1 MCSVGR
7 VGVRSLVW
15 SLALIVAV
23 ALAVSAFAVL
33 ETRPVDWLLLL
44 YLVTGPGPLL
54 AVGMFLLFKDHAAG
68 LLVAL
73 GASIGVGAAA
83 SLEVLVKLRAAEHG
97 IEGWMAWALL
107 IEPVLGAWSI
117 SCFAVLIAL
126 FPSCEAET
134 PAQRVFVRALWWL
147 PAPMVI
153 ALLAHTNV
161 RVERWA
167 FGGLPPIPNPAHVE
181 LLAFLGPLT
190 RSMRELLY
198 FVLIGAFV
206 LLVVRYRRAT
216 PLHRRQIR
224 WVLFGVGAAM
234 AIGLV
239 PFLVRPLLGSGT
251 PVHGD
256 LTITLSTFAV
266 LLFPMSLLFALE
278 PPAWMN
284 TDAVLRKSFI
294 YGALSLGILA
304 VYAAIAA
311 VIGVTATAG
320 FPVGIAIAVTA
331 GLAFAFQPVRDR
343 LRRVADRWVFG
354 ASSATANDLAE
365 PAGLAGLAS
374 RTADEIGLRLALLVR
389 SAVRLEWVE
398 VVLIPDVSRA
408 AGVPSGA
415 TALEIPLVVDGAD
428 LGRVRCGP
436 KLTGR
441 LTDHDLSLIT
451 ALAHQSALLV
461 ANRRLSGRLV
471 QAQESERRRIERN
484 LHDGAQQELVALA
497 ARLGLVRTRIRNGD
511 TADELLVELQQEVRT
526 ILHDVRE
533 LAQGIH
539 PSVLSDGG
547 LVEAVE
553 DRCNR
558 LPLSIR
564 VTYSAGLRA
573 IRFDDDI
580 EGAAYFF
587 ISECL
592 ANALKHAGA
601 TEAHVDLAVADD
613 ELRLAV
619 TDDGVG
625 FDPEAAPLGG
635 LTGLRDRFAA
645 LAGRVSVTSARGAG
659 TAIRAA
665 LPVAGGGAQ

>member
-7 VGVRSLVW
+7 SGVRNLVW
-15 SLALIVAV
+15 SLAVIVAIAL
-23 ALAVSAFAVL
+23 ALAVFAAL
-33 ETRPVDWLLLL
+33 DTRPVPWLMLTYLLSTP
-44 YLVTGPGPLL
+44 VPML
-54 AVGMFLLFKDHAAG
+54 AVGIFLLLKQHTAG
-68 LLVAL
+68 LLLTLATCL
-73 GASIGVGAAA
+73 GTGSAAA
-83 SLEVLVKLRAAEHG
+83 LEVLLESRLADHG
-97 IEGWMAWALL
+97 LEPWMPWALL
-107 IEPVLGAWSI
+107 AEPILGAWSI
-117 SCFAVLIAL
+117 SCIALLIGL
-126 FPSCEAET
+126 FPSCDAKT
-134 PAQRVFVRALWWL
+134 PAQRLFARALWWL
-147 PAPMVI
+147 PAPIVL
-153 ALLAHTNV
+153 ALLAHPDV
-161 RVERWA
+161 LVERFA
-167 FGGLPPIPNPAHVE
+167 FGDLPPVPNPVHVE
-181 LLAFLGPLT
+181 ALAVLAPAT
-190 RSMRELLY
+190 ANMRELLY
-198 FVLIGAFV
+198 FVLIGAFA
-206 LLVVRYRRAT
+206 LLVVRYRRET

-239 PFLVRPLLGSGT
+239 PFLVQPLLGSGA

-256 LTITLSTFAV
+256 LTVTLSTFAV
-266 LLFPMSLLFALE
+266 LLFPTSLLFALE

-284 TDAVLRKSFI
+284 ADAVLRKSFI
-294 YGALSLGILA
+294 YGALSLGMLA

-311 VIGVTATAG
+311 AIGVTATAG
-320 FPVGIAIAVTA
+320 FPVGIAMAVTA

-354 ASSATANDLAE
+354 AAPTTAIELAE
-365 PAGLAGLAS
+365 PAALAAHA
-374 RTADEIGLRLALLVR
+374 ADEIGLRLALLVR

-398 VVLIPDVSRA
+398 VALVPDVECA
-408 AGVPSGA
+408 AGVPSGDA
-415 TALEIPLVVDGAD
+415 ALEIPLIVDGVD

-441 LTDHDLSLIT
+441 LTDRDLSLIT

-461 ANRRLSGRLV
+461 ANRRLAGRLV

-497 ARLGLVRTRIRNGD
+497 ARLGLVRTRIRNGE
-511 TADELLVELQQEVRT
+511 AGDELLVELQHEVRT

-564 VTYSAGLRA
+564 VTASAGLRER
-573 IRFDDDI
+573 RFDDDV

-587 ISECL
+587 VSECL
-592 ANALKHAGA
+592 TNALKHADA
-601 TEAHVDLAVADD
+601 TKAHVDLVVAGD
-613 ELRLAV
+613 ELRLTV
-619 TDDGVG
+619 TDDGTG
-625 FDPEAAPLGG
+625 FDPAAVPPGG
-635 LTGLRDRFAA
+635 LAGLQDRFAA
-645 LAGRVSVTSARGAG
+645 LAGRVTVDSEPGAG
-659 TAIRAA
+659 TVIRAV
-665 LPVAGGGAQ
+665 LPVAGGGER